1 MHVVKSSFLFYVRLS
16 LDQEIVPMPTLGT
29 VSVPSDVES
38 LDDDDNESSLVTTT
52 EEGVASVSE
61 LLEGLR

>member
-1 MHVVKSSFLFYVRLS
+1 MLLSSFFFYVRLS